1 MVAVSHQGINDR
13 LTTSL
18 SHMEHIYE
26 MSIEEIL
33 VLRLSTLNVCLPLPT
48 NRESPLKEEQ
58 NLAIS
63 ESMENELKE
72 EDP

>member
-1 MVAVSHQGINDR
+1 
-13 LTTSL
+13 
-18 SHMEHIYE
+18 MEHVYE
-26 MSIEEIL
+26 MSIEEIP
-33 VLRLSTLNVCLPLPT
+33 VLRLSTLNICLPLPT